1 MMKIEDRCSNWLGSW
16 SRLGMTF
23 SQTTAV
29 KYASRSSPFS
39 LSSASEEEEE
49 DCGKDCSLF
58 WAQASSL
65 AQEVG
70 AVLGRVFQYLNFRL
84 ELIWGECFIYI
95 ILNFSIF
102 FFFNF
107 SILVIWGEWFISFSI
122 SGNADRRVKSWLA
135 LKSSQNMR
143 FSLSLDFKN
152 QLPFEIL
159 DTFWRFLWD
168 NS

>member
-1 MMKIEDRCSNWLGSW
+1 
-16 SRLGMTF
+16 MTF

-70 AVLGRVFQYLNFRL
+70 PDLGRVF
-84 ELIWGECFIYI
+84 
-95 ILNFSIF
+95 
-102 FFFNF
+102 
-107 SILVIWGEWFISFSI
+107 SFQAI
-122 SGNADRRVKSWLA
+122 EKSWLA
-135 LKSSQNMR
+135 LKSLQNMS
-143 FSLSLDFKN
+143 FSLSLDSKN
-152 QLPFEIL
+152 P
-159 DTFWRFLWD
+159 
-168 NS
+168 